1 MVSHF
6 IYNNATK
13 HSTPQNLN
21 LTYTASE
28 SVSFS
33 PFPDESSL
41 SLSLQNVLDTL
52 SVKFSCLVVYDSL
65 WLHGLRHTRLPCPSP
80 TPRTSSNSRPSS
92 QWCHPTLYFNLL
104 LIPFSRSTKVLI
116 LFELY
121 SHLKY
126 NLILMFLKLF
136 LTISFHGD
144 ICVIWHPIVLSN

>member
-21 LTYTASE
+21 LTYTLSE
-28 SVSFS
+28 SVSSS

-52 SVKFSCLVVYDSL
+52 SVQFSRLVVYDTL
-65 WLHGLRHTRLPCPSP
+65 WLLGQRHTRLPCPSP
-80 TPRTSSNSRPSS
+80 TPRTSSNSCPSS
-92 QWCHPTLYFNLL
+92 QWYHPILYFNPL
-104 LIPFSRSTKVLI
+104 LILFSRSTKVLI

-121 SHLKY
+121 SRLKC

-144 ICVIWHPIVLSN
+144 ICVIWHTIVLSN